1 MPFSH
6 LAVSKLVY
14 ILKDKRNEKPGKTR
28 SRNDAIVW
36 WLILHYNLFLFVWRD
51 ATYTC
56 TEQKNKLSDIR

>member
-1 MPFSH
+1 M
-6 LAVSKLVY
+6 K
-14 ILKDKRNEKPGKTR
+14 KPGKTR

-36 WLILHYNLFLFVWRD
+36 WLILPYNLFLFVWRD